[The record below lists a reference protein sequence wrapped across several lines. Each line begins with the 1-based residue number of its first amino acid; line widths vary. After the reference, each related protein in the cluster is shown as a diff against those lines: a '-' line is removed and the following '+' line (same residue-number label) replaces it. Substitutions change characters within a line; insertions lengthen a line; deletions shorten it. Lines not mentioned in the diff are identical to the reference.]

1 MQCCCHHWSL
11 PLSRADISMGGS
23 LVTGLTCSLADVTC
37 KREEIVISFVMP
49 QIMIKKS
56 YLLVCTYVILILVA
70 LFT

>member
-1 MQCCCHHWSL
+1 
-11 PLSRADISMGGS
+11 MGGS
-23 LVTGLTCSLADVTC
+23 LVTGLTCSLADVTR